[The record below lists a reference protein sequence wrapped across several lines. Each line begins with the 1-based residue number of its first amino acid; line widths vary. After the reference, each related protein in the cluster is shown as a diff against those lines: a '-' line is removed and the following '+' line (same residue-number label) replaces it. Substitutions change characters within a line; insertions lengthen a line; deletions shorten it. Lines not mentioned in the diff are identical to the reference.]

1 MTKDKQIYDD
11 LIRACIRKEARAQ
24 KELYDLFAPAMFKVC
39 LRYALD
45 EAAAQD
51 IFQDAFVKIFQNL
64 NRIDSSAHLP
74 GWIKKIV
81 VYTAID
87 FLRSSAK
94 YAQHQN
100 IDQAYQLA
108 STDQTVFQHLGAE
121 EIMSLV
127 QKLPPRAR
135 MVFNLYVMEGY
146 SHKEIGALLHINE
159 GTSKSQLF
167 EAKRALQK
175 AIEKNERIQ
184 MIG

>member
-1 MTKDKQIYDD
+1 MTKEKQLYDD
-11 LIRACIRKEARAQ
+11 LISACIRKEARAQ

-39 LRYALD
+39 MRYAQD
-45 EAAAQD
+45 ESAAQD

-64 NRIDSSAHLP
+64 HRIESSAHLP

-108 STDQTVFQHLGAE
+108 SADQTVFQQLGAE

-127 QKLPPRAR
+127 QKLPPRSR

-146 SHKEIGALLHINE
+146 THKEIGELIQINE

>member
-1 MTKDKQIYDD
+1 MTSEKQLYDD
-11 LIRACIRKEARAQ
+11 LIAACIRKEAKAQ
-24 KELYDLFAPAMFKVC
+24 KALYDLFAPAMFKVC
-39 LRYALD
+39 LRYAQD
-45 EAAAQD
+45 ESAAQD
-51 IFQDAFVKIFQNL
+51 IFQDAFVKIYQNL
-64 NRIDSSAHLP
+64 HRIESSAHLP

-94 YAQHQN
+94 YTQHQKIDTAYHLAATDHN
-100 IDQAYQLA
+100 ILQQ
-108 STDQTVFQHLGAE
+108 LGAE

-127 QKLPPRAR
+127 QKLPPRTR

-146 SHKEIGALLHINE
+146 THKEIGELLSINE

-167 EAKRALQK
+167 EAKKALQK